1 MRLAKPNAASKL
13 SLTLAALA
21 AVIAWTSP
29 AAAQSWPV
37 KPIKLVQGFAAG
49 GNGDIIARLVAQN
62 ITGPL
67 GQVVV
72 VEGRSGGGGNL
83 AADFVAKSP
92 ADGYTLILLTGGHA
106 VSAAIYRQLP
116 FDPIDDFSMVSLVS
130 QFAFVVATAPDS
142 PLKSMAD
149 VITLAKKM
157 PGSLSFSSAG
167 TGTTQHLAG
176 ELFKSAAGIDMIHVP
191 YRGGLAPVTDV
202 MAGRVSMMFETFTPT
217 LPQIRAGKLR
227 ALGVTSMGR
236 SSILPDLAPVAET
249 VANFEVTSWMG
260 IAAPAKLPGPILDR
274 LNREMLRAI
283 ASPEARERLTGLGAD
298 PRSSSPAEMRAHVA
312 TEIDK
317 WKRVVEMAK
326 IERQ

>member
-1 MRLAKPNAASKL
+1 
-13 SLTLAALA
+13 
-21 AVIAWTSP
+21 
-29 AAAQSWPV
+29 
-37 KPIKLVQGFAAG
+37 
-49 GNGDIIARLVAQN
+49 
-62 ITGPL
+62 
-67 GQVVV
+67 
-72 VEGRSGGGGNL
+72 
-83 AADFVAKSP
+83 
-92 ADGYTLILLTGGHA
+92 
-106 VSAAIYRQLP
+106 
-116 FDPIDDFSMVSLVS
+116 
-130 QFAFVVATAPDS
+130 
-142 PLKSMAD
+142 
-149 VITLAKKM
+149 
-157 PGSLSFSSAG
+157 
-167 TGTTQHLAG
+167 
-176 ELFKSAAGIDMIHVP
+176 
-191 YRGGLAPVTDV
+191 
-202 MAGRVSMMFETFTPT
+202 MFETFTPT

>member
-67 GQVVV
+67 GQALV
-72 VEGRSGGGGNL
+72 VEGRTGGGGNL

-149 VITLAKKM
+149 VITLSKKM

>member
-67 GQVVV
+67 GQALV
-72 VEGRSGGGGNL
+72 VEGRTGGGGNL

-191 YRGGLAPVTDV
+191 YRGGLGPVTDV